1 MEDRN
6 GTSPAAAPQ
15 GDAAPA
21 KERVALAELP
31 CLAHEFPVDLA
42 SGAPP
47 RKLLDE
53 SKSPASFLSM
63 SPAQQALA
71 AQRARSTRLSR
82 PAHSAGEGAGAWD
95 GSLQRYKVLHAADA
109 SQGFKRAAPTAQDK
123 AAVAPPLRSGL
134 PRRGERGGPGSSGI
148 ASVCAAAGVLG
159 SSARRVPADAAMA
172 CAAEPQV
179 T

>member
-1 MEDRN
+1 MEEGLN
-6 GTSPAAAPQ
+6 VAPAAAVQ
-15 GDAAPA
+15 GGAAPA

-31 CLAHEFPVDLA
+31 CLAHESPVDLA
-42 SGAPP
+42 SAAPP

-63 SPAQQALA
+63 SPAQQAAA

-82 PAHSAGEGAGAWD
+82 TAGEGVVVTD
-95 GSLQRYKVLHAADA
+95 GSLERYRTLQAADA
-109 SQGFKRAAPTAQDK
+109 AQGVKRAAPVAHNVV
-123 AAVAPPLRSGL
+123 AAAAPVRNGL
-134 PRRGERGGPGSSGI
+134 PRRGERGRPGSGSI

-159 SSARRVPADAAMA
+159 GSARRVPAESAWA
-172 CAAEPQV
+172 CAAKPQV